1 MKKSIAMFV
10 FLWAMTVGSTAQR
23 AYTPNDISGD
33 SARLIKALVGEA
45 ANLIRQSGE
54 SAFDAF
60 RLAGS
65 RWRTG
70 ETYIFVLDPAG
81 LMIDH
86 PDPELQGKNQLELRD
101 VNGKPIIKGLIGA
114 VSDVPD
120 KTTGWY
126 HYQWPVPGGL
136 IPRWKSSYVQR
147 VDSPSGKS
155 YIVGCGTYNDRMERD
170 FVVDI
175 VNHAA
180 GRISAMG
187 TAAYPLFHD
196 PSGPFLAKD
205 AYVFVVDPQGTDVVN
220 PAFRNL
226 EGRNLLDMKDAN
238 GKFFVQEMLRVVN
251 EKGSGWIDYMWPK
264 PGESIPTQKSAYVTK
279 AMLDGQWV
287 MAGCGVYLADAPKSK
302 NGVKKVTAAQLTSL
316 VREAS
321 SLLEKKGADAYA
333 EFRTPGSKWLHDE
346 TYIFVWSMKGIRV
359 FHGADPK
366 IEGADVHDLK
376 DNLDRPFGRMFLETA
391 SSATG
396 EGWVHY
402 MYPEPG
408 NIFPTWKSTFVK
420 RVNYPSGEPYLV
432 GCGIYNM
439 QMDRAFIE
447 DVVNRAAV
455 LVEQQGAAA
464 FTQLRDKTGPF
475 YFMDMYVF
483 VDDEQGVELVNPAYP
498 SLEGKN
504 LMEERDLKGKLVVRD
519 YIDAARRQGHAWI
532 DYYWY
537 RPGRNDQAVKHT
549 YVREVRFGKDK
560 YVVGAGFFDPE

>member
-1 MKKSIAMFV
+1 MKKSIAILIL
-10 FLWAMTVGSTAQR
+10 LWAVAGSVSAQTTY
-23 AYTPNDISGD
+23 AEQGISGD
-33 SARLIKALVGEA
+33 SISLIKALVSDA
-45 ANLIRQSGE
+45 ADMVRQSGE
-54 SAFDAF
+54 SAFPAF
-60 RLAGS
+60 RESGS

-70 ETYIFVLDPAG
+70 EAYIFVLDPSG
-81 LMIDH
+81 LMIVH
-86 PDPELQGKNQLELRD
+86 PDPALEGKNQLELRD
-101 VNGKPIIKGLIGA
+101 VNGKPIIKGLIGV

-155 YIVGCGTYNDRMERD
+155 YIVGCGTYNDRMERE

-196 PSGPFLAKD
+196 PAGTFLAKD

-226 EGRNLLDMKDAN
+226 EGRNLMDIKDAN
-238 GKFFVQEMLRVVN
+238 GKFFVREMLRVVEERGN
-251 EKGSGWIDYMWPK
+251 GWVDYMWPK

-279 AMLDGQWV
+279 AMMDGQWV
-287 MAGCGVYLADAPKSK
+287 MAGCGVYLADAPRSRDSGTKIT
-302 NGVKKVTAAQLTSL
+302 VAELTRL
-316 VREAS
+316 VQDAS
-321 SLLEKKGADAYA
+321 SLLEKQGADAYA
-333 EFRTPGSKWLHDE
+333 EFRKPGSKWLHDE
-346 TYIFVWSMKGIRV
+346 TYIFVWSMKGVRT

-366 IEGADVHDLK
+366 IEGLDVRDLK
-376 DNLDRPFGRMFLETA
+376 DNLDRPFGKMFLETA
-391 SSATG
+391 SSPVG

-408 NIFPTWKSTFVK
+408 NIFPTWKSTFLK
-420 RVNYPSGEPYLV
+420 RVTYPSGEPYLV

-439 QMDRAFIE
+439 QMDKAFIE
-447 DVVNRAAV
+447 DVVNRAAA
-455 LVEQQGAAA
+455 LVEQKGTSA
-464 FTQLRDKTGPF
+464 FAQLRDKTGPF
-475 YFMDMYVF
+475 YFMDTYVF
-483 VDDEQGVELVNPAYP
+483 VDDENGVELVNPAHP

-504 LMEERDLKGKLVVRD
+504 LIKERDLQGKLVVRD
-519 YIDAARRQGHAWI
+519 YLDAARRQGHGWV

-537 RPGRNDQAVKHT
+537 RPGNNEQALKHT
-549 YVREVRFGKDK
+549 YVREVRFGKEK
-560 YVVGAGFFDPE
+560 YVVGAGYFDPE